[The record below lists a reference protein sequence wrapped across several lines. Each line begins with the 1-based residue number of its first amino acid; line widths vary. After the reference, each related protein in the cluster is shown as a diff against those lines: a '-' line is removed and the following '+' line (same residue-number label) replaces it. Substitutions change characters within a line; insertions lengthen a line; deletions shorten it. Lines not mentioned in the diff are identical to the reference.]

1 MNRRSLKIIGI
12 NPGTRYLGIAVLD
25 GSELL
30 DWRIKALEG
39 KWSEE
44 KIKKVTE
51 ILSELF
57 DKYEPNALAIK
68 KLHPSRRSENLLR
81 LANKIKEFV
90 RRRRIRVYQY
100 SIKEIENCFIE
111 NEKLNKR
118 NLIEAMVKLYPMLH
132 NELRKEQSHK
142 NLYYFRVFEAVALAS
157 LVLGTT
163 FIQTQEK
170 GIKKYIAS

>member
-1 MNRRSLKIIGI
+1 MNRKPLRIIGI

-57 DKYEPNALAIK
+57 DQYEPNVLVIK
-68 KLHPSRRSENLLR
+68 KLHPSRRTENLLR
-81 LANKIKEFV
+81 LTNKIKDFV
-90 RRRRIRVYQY
+90 RQKKMKVFKY
-100 SIKEIENCFIE
+100 SIKEIEKLLIE
-111 NEKLNKR
+111 GEKLNKR

-132 NELRKEQSHK
+132 HDLKIEQSHK
-142 NLYYFRVFEAVALAS
+142 NRYHVRMFEAVALAAACS
-157 LVLGTT
+157 QSQDL
-163 FIQTQEK
+163 
-170 GIKKYIAS
+170 

>member
-44 KIKKVTE
+44 KIKKAIE

-57 DKYEPNALAIK
+57 DQYEPNALVIK
-68 KLHPSRRSENLLR
+68 KLHPSRRTENLLR
-81 LANKIKEFV
+81 LSDKIKNFARLRKLKV
-90 RRRRIRVYQY
+90 FQY
-100 SIKEIENCFIE
+100 SIKEIEKSFIE
-111 NEKLNKR
+111 SEKLNKR

-132 NELRKEQSHK
+132 NELKKEQSHK

-163 FIQTQEK
+163 FIKTQEK